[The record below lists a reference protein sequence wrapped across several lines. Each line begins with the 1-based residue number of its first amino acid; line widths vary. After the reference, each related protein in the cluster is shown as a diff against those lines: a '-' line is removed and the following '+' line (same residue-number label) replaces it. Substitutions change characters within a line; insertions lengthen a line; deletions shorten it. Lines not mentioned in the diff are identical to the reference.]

1 MPRIILPNQVLLP
14 EVEKLLRE
22 GESVTLKVKGN
33 SMLPFIAGERDSV
46 VLQQA
51 ATLGKGDIVLAHLAD
66 GRYVLHRIIAMTDCG
81 ITLMGDGNLFETE
94 QCTRADIAGQAVRI
108 LRNGRSVDCTTL
120 RQRWKSNLWNALQPA
135 RRYLLAVYRRLNE

>member
-1 MPRIILPNQVLLP
+1 MIIPNQVLLP

-33 SMLPFIAGERDSV
+33 SMLPFIVGERDSV
-46 VLQQA
+46 VLQKA
-51 ATLGKGDIVLAHLAD
+51 GTLKKGDIVLAHLAD
-66 GRYVLHRIIAMTDCG
+66 RRYVLHRIIAISDRS

-94 QCTRADIAGQAVRI
+94 QCTRADITGQAVRI
-108 LRNGRSVDCTTL
+108 LRTGQSVNCTAP
-120 RQRWKSNLWNALQPA
+120 QERWKSNLWKALQPA